1 MTSAARRP
9 GIAADELGK
18 LLDLIAGPDRIVL
31 DPLGPE
37 SSQ

>member
-9 GIAADELGK
+9 GIAADGLGK
-18 LLDLIAGPDRIVL
+18 LLDLIGGGDRIVL

-37 SSQ
+37 SSR